1 MSEPTPDPQHVQQQI
16 RMIEELAR
24 SNPQPSPELRR
35 MSASLIDLT
44 RWMLTTDGEAA
55 GIATAA
61 DHLETLVEEIGA
73 SSAGPT
79 RFTLPLPEEPQ
90 ERFINERSTHPLV
103 GVTNPASPGIAVRVE
118 EGRILGD
125 VTFDARFEGNVGWVH
140 GGFVAA
146 GFDIISVLACRLS
159 GRGGP
164 TGTLSVR
171 YRAPTPVG
179 VPLRYEG
186 SFQRAEGRKLF
197 AEGRLV
203 RLDDGSITAQSE
215 AIIIALE

>member
-1 MSEPTPDPQHVQQQI
+1 MSDPTPDPQDVLKQI

-24 SNPQPSPELRR
+24 SNPRPSPDLRR
-35 MSASLIDLT
+35 LSASLLDLS
-44 RWMLTTDGEAA
+44 RWMLTTNGEASA
-55 GIATAA
+55 ITTAA
-61 DHLETLVEEIGA
+61 DRLEALVEDIEA
-73 SSAGPT
+73 TNPGPS

-90 ERFINERSTHPLV
+90 ERYINERSTHPLV

-118 EGRILGD
+118 DGRILGD

-171 YRAPTPVG
+171 YQSPTPIG

-186 SFQRAEGRKLF
+186 DFLRAEGRKLF
-197 AEGRLV
+197 AEGRLM
-203 RLDDGSITAQSE
+203 RLDDETVTARSE
-215 AIIIALE
+215 AIIIALA